1 MNRPFIMHLLVAM
14 VWLFLSGNATFGNFL
29 VALVITFA
37 LLALF
42 RKAIGCENYV
52 KRVMAL
58 LRFLPRFFLEVVVS
72 NLRVMRMAL
81 RRDARKLRGR
91 FIRYDVTGLTDF
103 EVLLIAQ
110 CIGLSPGT
118 MAADRSEDGRHL
130 ILHVFGPDH
139 PARVRKKIDSSLKAH
154 ILAFTR

>member
-1 MNRPFIMHLLVAM
+1 MHLLVAM

-29 VALVITFA
+29 VALVVTFA

-42 RKAIGCENYV
+42 QKAIGCENYV
-52 KRVMAL
+52 KRVIAL
-58 LRFLPRFFLEVVVS
+58 LRFLPRFTLNIVFS

-81 RRDARKLRGR
+81 RRDAGKIRGS
-91 FIRYDVTGLTDF
+91 FVHYDVAGLTDF

-118 MAADRSEDGRHL
+118 MAADRSEDGRDL
-130 ILHVFGPDH
+130 ILHVFGPDD
-139 PARVRKKIDSSLKAH
+139 PATVRGKIDSTLKAS

>member
-1 MNRPFIMHLLVAM
+1 MNTLIMHFIVALVWM
-14 VWLFLSGNATFGNFL
+14 FLSGTATFGNFL
-29 VALVITFA
+29 VALVVTFA

-58 LRFLPRFFLEVVVS
+58 VRFQPLFISDIVMS

-81 RRDARKLRGR
+81 RRDAGKIRGH
-91 FIRYDVTGLTDF
+91 FVHYDVSGLRDF
-103 EVLLIAQ
+103 EVMLLAH

-118 MAADRSEDGRHL
+118 MAADRSEDGKYL
-130 ILHVFGPDH
+130 VVHVLGGDDPDS
-139 PARVRKKIDSSLKAH
+139 VRKKIDASLKTP
-154 ILAFTR
+154 ILRFTR